1 MKLQQET
8 EEDVEVRII
17 PPEMVKMLTKFED
30 LFKQPRGLPLKR
42 AQGHAI
48 ILLNGTPYLYYQ
60 KAKLNGLCKK

>member
-17 PPEMVKMLTKFED
+17 PLEVVKMLTEFED

-42 AQGHAI
+42 A
-48 ILLNGTPYLYYQ
+48 
-60 KAKLNGLCKK
+60 